1 MHIFP
6 CVGSTVR
13 IDHSAA
19 RGCYSF
25 IALHAAVRRHDRG
38 SVSISGRVGL
48 KAAACGATM
57 AAKHQGATEAEL
69 EF

>member
-1 MHIFP
+1 MHLFP
-6 CVGSTVR
+6 SVR
-13 IDHSAA
+13 LIVHIDHIAA
-19 RGCYSF
+19 PGCYSF

-57 AAKHQGATEAEL
+57 AAKHQGAAEAEL